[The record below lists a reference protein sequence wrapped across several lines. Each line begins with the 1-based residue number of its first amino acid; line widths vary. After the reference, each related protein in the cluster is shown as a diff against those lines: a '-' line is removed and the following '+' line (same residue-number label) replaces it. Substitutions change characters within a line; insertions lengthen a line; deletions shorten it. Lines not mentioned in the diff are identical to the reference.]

1 MQNASLVS
9 PIKDFSSLKWNFSSR
24 KVHFLKQGNYRIKPE
39 RISGDAP
46 KDLIQVYEFGRCNK
60 SEKSTWIKY
69 IAKVGHKR
77 YPSESITEQLISELG
92 NAWGINVAKS
102 KLCMISGQ
110 LRFCSE
116 FFRGKDQELIHGA
129 DILARYLQEADAS
142 IIEQIDQKGW
152 SQEMLTFN
160 FVKDAIYSVF
170 PRDAKVIIREF
181 VKMLL
186 FDAIVGNND
195 RHFFNWG
202 VLRDL
207 RGKETP
213 YFSPIYD
220 TARGLFWNYSDLQL
234 TAILSNKK
242 QLNSVLKKY
251 FEKSKP
257 KVGWEG
263 LKEINH
269 SVLVEKL
276 LSQGECETLFVRNLF
291 SQESLFST
299 QLVLNTRFDGL
310 ISDERK
316 QVIQHLID
324 YRIKEFMKQLNM
336 VL

>member
-1 MQNASLVS
+1 
-9 PIKDFSSLKWNFSSR
+9 
-24 KVHFLKQGNYRIKPE
+24 
-39 RISGDAP
+39 
-46 KDLIQVYEFGRCNK
+46 
-60 SEKSTWIKY
+60 
-69 IAKVGHKR
+69 
-77 YPSESITEQLISELG
+77 
-92 NAWGINVAKS
+92 
-102 KLCMISGQ
+102 MISGQ

-170 PRDAKVIIREF
+170 PKDAKVIIREF

-207 RGKETP
+207 RGKEP
-213 YFSPIYD
+213 PHFSPIYD

-263 LKEINH
+263 FKEINH

-276 LSQGECETLFVRNLF
+276 LSQGECETMFVRNLF

-299 QLVLNTRFDGL
+299 QLVLNNRFDGL
-310 ISDERK
+310 ISNERK

-324 YRIKEFMKQLNM
+324 YRIKEFMKQLNI